1 MDITPALAPR
11 PSGNNEGGSSDEE
24 DEDEEEASTS
34 SHPQREDASASDSS
48 ALHEKTPIALI
59 DYILNVVSPL
69 YWLCTYAYLTRVI
82 LQVHGLKFGF
92 FKSMQTFETHFH

>member
-1 MDITPALAPR
+1 MDVTPAPAPR

-34 SHPQREDASASDSS
+34 SHPQREDAASDSS

-59 DYILNVVSPL
+59 DYILNVVSFL
-69 YWLCTYAYLTRVI
+69 FCMGACAVLNKYTWVN
-82 LQVHGLKFGF
+82 LQVCGIKFGI
-92 FKSMQTFETHFH
+92 SNSLVLTHFH